1 MPSMPGTENA
11 DQAYSDL
18 GQRMAAQEQAEL
30 EWEAVMAAEQD
41 EAEEAA
47 SRAMGFPLHMGAEAA
62 L

>member
-1 MPSMPGTENA
+1 MPGPGDA
-11 DQAYSDL
+11 DQAYSDI

-47 SRAMGFPLHMGAEAA
+47 SRAMGFPLHLEPEPA